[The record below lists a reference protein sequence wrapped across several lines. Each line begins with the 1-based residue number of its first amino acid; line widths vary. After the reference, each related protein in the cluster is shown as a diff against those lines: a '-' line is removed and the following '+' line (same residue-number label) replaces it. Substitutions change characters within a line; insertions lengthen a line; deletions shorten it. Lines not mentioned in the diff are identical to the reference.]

1 MKARIQ
7 AIRSWL
13 RQRRETTLVRV
24 VLVALLAGLLVPA
37 SAAVKGGVAPGHTT
51 NPRPNPVIDPPDLD

>member
-1 MKARIQ
+1 MNAKFQ
-7 AIRSWL
+7 SGRSWL
-13 RQRRETTLVRV
+13 RRSRETALMRV

-37 SAAVKGGVAPGHTT
+37 SATVKGAVGPGHTT

>member
-1 MKARIQ
+1 MKAKFRV
-7 AIRSWL
+7 ARSWL
-13 RQRRETTLVRV
+13 RQSRQTALMRV

-37 SAAVKGGVAPGHTT
+37 SSAVKGVAPGHTT